1 MQKISLFIITVFF
14 AVNLQAQ
21 NCAKG
26 CAKVTKV
33 SPTTIKG
40 LKPNRALLEFKFV
53 GPAGRPATKWI
64 KIVLDNDTISPQV
77 DITGTTKLTSKPGPH
92 KLKFKAPYWYIVSM
106 DQLVLKDKMT
116 YQILV
121 KFASEEIIGG
131 TRTKG

>member
-1 MQKISLFIITVFF
+1 MQKLFFFF
-14 AVNLQAQ
+14 AITLLALNVHAQ
-21 NCAKG
+21 KCDKG

-53 GPAGRPATKWI
+53 GPGGRPATKWI
-64 KIVLDNDTISPQV
+64 KIVLDNDTIVPQIDV
-77 DITGTTKLTSKPGPH
+77 NGTTKLTSKPGPH
-92 KLKFKAPYWYIVSM
+92 KLKFKAPYWYVVHM
-106 DQLVLKDKMT
+106 DQVILKDKMT

-121 KFASEEIIGG
+121 KFASEEIVGG